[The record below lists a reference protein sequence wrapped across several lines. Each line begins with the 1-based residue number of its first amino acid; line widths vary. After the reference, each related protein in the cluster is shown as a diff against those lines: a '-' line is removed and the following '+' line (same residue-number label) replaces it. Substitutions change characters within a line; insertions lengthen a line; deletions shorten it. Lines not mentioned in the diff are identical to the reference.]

1 MDYFLFEELNTT
13 NSHVCGCAMLN
24 PGWIHMSRTLD
35 VDTVIILGKKNSTF
49 INDYGNII
57 EIKPNRIVIL
67 PAKHH
72 HFGEKKITEAVSY
85 YWLHFNQKNLP
96 NIIDQNTALNIL
108 KNPHICRQRLTNAA
122 LLPHYFDLPDS
133 NLIMQQFQNLLI
145 EYSRKSY
152 NTVKYTTGIQQ
163 LLVTLTEQYIKS
175 ITNSKT
181 ENSTLVHKII
191 FKIEENLS
199 DINTSVKY
207 IANILN
213 LNPDYIG
220 RVFKDIMHLS
230 VGNYIIK
237 RRIEIAS
244 LRLRETNLSIK
255 EISNQC
261 GFGSVRQLYHHFKI
275 STGKTPNQYR
285 EESSIIQINGL

>member
-1 MDYFLFEELNTT
+1 
-13 NSHVCGCAMLN
+13 
-24 PGWIHMSRTLD
+24 
-35 VDTVIILGKKNSTF
+35 
-49 INDYGNII
+49 
-57 EIKPNRIVIL
+57 
-67 PAKHH
+67 
-72 HFGEKKITEAVSY
+72 
-85 YWLHFNQKNLP
+85 
-96 NIIDQNTALNIL
+96 
-108 KNPHICRQRLTNAA
+108 
-122 LLPHYFDLPDS
+122 
-133 NLIMQQFQNLLI
+133 MQQFQNLLI

-244 LRLRETNLSIK
+244 
-255 EISNQC
+255 
-261 GFGSVRQLYHHFKI
+261 
-275 STGKTPNQYR
+275 
-285 EESSIIQINGL
+285 